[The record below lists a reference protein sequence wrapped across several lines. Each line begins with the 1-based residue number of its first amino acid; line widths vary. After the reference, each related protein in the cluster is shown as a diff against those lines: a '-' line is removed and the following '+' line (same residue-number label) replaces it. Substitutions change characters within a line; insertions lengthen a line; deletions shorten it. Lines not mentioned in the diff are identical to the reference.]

1 MIRRTAL
8 THRGLRLHRTLIDAA
23 LLRLLIDDLLLL
35 LLLLPSRSSTWLYL
49 LFLYQRMK
57 LSSALER
64 EVLHWYSQEFPRSME
79 LYTTHLWLLALALSV
94 GKILVEILQRLPLC
108 LSSFLSS
115 SGLDLSCFACLCHV
129 LISYDQFL
137 AFEKRFLL
145 WCLGERTM
153 NNDGIHQWG
162 LSRPRDAYLSFHVSF
177 TGFKSQ
183 QPRQPHFLPFSRRIS
198 RLFVHF
204 HRS

>member
-64 EVLHWYSQEFPRSME
+64 EVLRWYSQEFPRSME

-115 SGLDLSCFACLCHV
+115 SGLHLSCFACLCHV

-137 AFEKRFLL
+137 AFEKRFY
-145 WCLGERTM
+145 CGTM
-153 NNDGIHQWG
+153 NNDGIHHGDYPGQET
-162 LSRPRDAYLSFHVSF
+162 LILPR
-177 TGFKSQ
+177 
-183 QPRQPHFLPFSRRIS
+183 FLHGIQ
-198 RLFVHF
+198 
-204 HRS
+204 